1 VPSGNC
7 FRLNHLIHFLQARE
21 TTPLHKIIVTAEFR
35 EKRIERWAFGSQNER
50 LKKECVNYL
59 PAQKLDM

>member
-1 VPSGNC
+1 
-7 FRLNHLIHFLQARE
+7 
-21 TTPLHKIIVTAEFR
+21 LHKIIVTAEFR